1 VLGLDRHQRL
11 GDNSKVFVVL
21 FHSMFGLRTVELA
34 AAERLR
40 ATGCQVVVPD
50 LFAGATVPGDVEAGL
65 ALMDRVGW
73 GTIVDRARR
82 GLAGVPGEAVLGG
95 FSMGVGVIGELW
107 PERADAAAVFC
118 LHAPTSVPDGVL
130 TGTPVQLHVAAG
142 DRFAPADQVAAFRES
157 AVTTGAAASV
167 YEYRGAGHFF
177 TDVSL
182 SDYSATATART
193 WTRVLRLL
201 DAVS

>member
-1 VLGLDRHQRL
+1 
-11 GDNSKVFVVL
+11 
-21 FHSMFGLRTVELA
+21 M
-34 AAERLR
+34 
-40 ATGCQVVVPD
+40 
-50 LFAGATVPGDVEAGL
+50 GA
-65 ALMDRVGW
+65 
-73 GTIVDRARR
+73 
-82 GLAGVPGEAVLGG
+82 
-95 FSMGVGVIGELW
+95 GVIGELW

-118 LHAPTSVPDGVL
+118 LHAPTRVPDGVR

-142 DRFAPADQVAAFRES
+142 DRFAPADQIAAFRDS

-177 TDVSL
+177 TDVFL
-182 SDYSATATART
+182 PDYSATATVRA

>member
-1 VLGLDRHQRL
+1 
-11 GDNSKVFVVL
+11 VFVVL

-34 AAERLR
+34 A
-40 ATGCQVVVPD
+40 
-50 LFAGATVPGDVEAGL
+50 
-65 ALMDRVGW
+65 
-73 GTIVDRARR
+73 
-82 GLAGVPGEAVLGG
+82 
-95 FSMGVGVIGELW
+95 MGVGVIGELW

-118 LHAPTSVPDGVL
+118 LHAPTRVPNGVR

-142 DRFAPADQVAAFRES
+142 DRFTPADQIATFRDS
-157 AVTTGAAASV
+157 ADTTGATASV

-177 TDVSL
+177 TDFSL
-182 SDYSATATART
+182 PDYSATATART

>member
-1 VLGLDRHQRL
+1 
-11 GDNSKVFVVL
+11 
-21 FHSMFGLRTVELA
+21 MFGLRAVELA
-34 AAERLR
+34 AAEQLR
-40 ATGCQVVVPD
+40 ATGCHVVVPD
-50 LFAGATVPGDVEAGL
+50 LFAGATVPGDVDAGF

-73 GTIVDRARR
+73 GRIVDRARR
-82 GLAGVPGEAVLGG
+82 GLAGVPREAVLGG

-118 LHAPTSVPDGVL
+118 LHAPTSVPDGVR

-142 DRFAPADQVAAFRES
+142 DRFGPADQIAAFRES
-157 AVTTGAAASV
+157 AVATGAAASV

-182 SDYSATATART
+182 PDYSATATARA
-193 WTRVLRLL
+193 WTRVRRLL

>member
-1 VLGLDRHQRL
+1 M
-11 GDNSKVFVVL
+11 L
-21 FHSMFGLRTVELA
+21 FHSMFGLRPVELA

-50 LFAGATVPGDVEAGL
+50 LFAGATVPGDVEAGF

-82 GLAGVPGEAVLGG
+82 GVAGVPSDAVLGG

-107 PERADAAAVFC
+107 PERTGAAAVFC

-130 TGTPVQLHVAAG
+130 PGTPVQLHVAAG
-142 DRFAPADQVAAFRES
+142 DRFAPADQIAAFRDS
-157 AVTTGAAASV
+157 AVTTGAAATV
-167 YEYRGAGHFF
+167 YEYRDAGHFF

-182 SDYSATATART
+182 PDYSATATART